1 MNTAQLAATW
11 DRMRLANGIA
21 LRMVEMI
28 PEDRL
33 DDRPVPGMRTAKQL
47 VVHMYVMA
55 VRELAECVPRGEIR
69 EIGDD
74 EACAPIQS
82 KGALLKLCRDSWQ
95 AADAVV
101 RSITDA
107 QLEAEVKM
115 AEGRSLIGKSMIG
128 IARDEFHHHRGQL
141 YTYLRLMGLEPP
153 DMYDFSNNAEEFR
166 PQAAT
171 TETT

>member
-1 MNTAQLAATW
+1 MNTTQLAASW

-21 LRMVEMI
+21 LRLVEMI

-33 DDRPVPGMRTAKQL
+33 DDRLVPSMRTPKQL
-47 VVHMYVMA
+47 VVHLYVMA
-55 VRELAECVPRGEIR
+55 VRELVECVPRGEIR

-95 AADAVV
+95 AADAAV

-107 QLEAEVKM
+107 QLEAEVKTPW
-115 AEGRSLIGKSMIG
+115 GRSLSGKSLINV
-128 IARDEFHHHRGQL
+128 ARDEFHHHRGQL
-141 YTYLRLMGLEPP
+141 YTYVRLMGLEPP
-153 DMYDFSNNAEEFR
+153 DVYDFSNNAEEFR
-166 PQAAT
+166 PQAAAT
-171 TETT
+171 A